1 MKSRGICE
9 AVAAAPGTRFD
20 GWDEVG
26 GKVSHQRLTL
36 HLLRHGETELSRQDR
51 FCGMLDAELTGDGHR
66 MAEAF
71 AAKWARRGS
80 GPIWRAIY
88 ISTRRRAM
96 ETAAPFAAALGKV
109 PIVDRGLDEI
119 NYGSWQGRTKDEVE
133 RNDPAGFRR
142 WLADPMQG
150 APDGESVLDVA
161 RRARDVAEGIRY
173 LHTTDDRSGDVLL
186 VGHKTWLR
194 LLICQLTGIE
204 LRLYRD
210 RVPQPV
216 AAHSVLE
223 FDGRRWWLRRL
234 ADRSYLPAD
243 LLTPP
248 LLAPNLSED
257 SGRIVA
263 PEVRGDLVGEQP
275 AAVGESD
282 APVTDVEPAGAQASG
297 NAGVAAVE
305 DVAAVAAAVGGA
317 VDAVDGA

>member
-1 MKSRGICE
+1 
-9 AVAAAPGTRFD
+9 
-20 GWDEVG
+20 
-26 GKVSHQRLTL
+26 
-36 HLLRHGETELSRQDR
+36 
-51 FCGMLDAELTGDGHR
+51 MLDVELTRDGHR

-71 AAKWARRGS
+71 AARWARHPS

-119 NYGSWQGRTKDEVE
+119 SYGAWQGRTKGEVE
-133 RNDPAGFRR
+133 RDDPAGYRR

-150 APDGESVLDVA
+150 APDGESVIEIA
-161 RRARDVAEGIRY
+161 RRARDVVEGIRY
-173 LHTTDDRSGDVLL
+173 LHTSDDRSGDVLV

-194 LLICQLTGIE
+194 LLICQLTGVE

-210 RVPQPV
+210 RIPQPV

-234 ADRSYLPAD
+234 ADRSYLP
-243 LLTPP
+243 PE
-248 LLAPNLSED
+248 LLATPLTAPNVSED

-263 PEVRGDLVGEQP
+263 PEARRDLVGEQP
-275 AAVGESD
+275 AAVGEAD
-282 APVTDVEPAGAQASG
+282 ARVGDDQPAGAQASG
-297 NAGVAAVE
+297 DASLATVE
-305 DVAAVAAAVGGA
+305 DVAAVAPAMGGA

>member
-1 MKSRGICE
+1 MGR
-9 AVAAAPGTRFD
+9 
-20 GWDEVG
+20 
-26 GKVSHQRLTL
+26 KVSHQRLTL

-51 FCGMLDAELTGDGHR
+51 FCGMLDAELTRDGHR

-71 AAKWARRGS
+71 AAQWTRHAS

-150 APDGESVLDVA
+150 APDGESVIEVA
-161 RRARDVAEGIRY
+161 RRARDVVEGIRY
-173 LHTTDDRSGDVLL
+173 LHATDDRSGDVLL

-194 LLICQLTGIE
+194 LLVCQLTGVE

-210 RVPQPV
+210 RIPQPV
-216 AAHSVLE
+216 AAHTVLE

-234 ADRSYLPAD
+234 ADRSYLPPD

-248 LLAPNLSED
+248 VVAPNLSED
-257 SGRIVA
+257 SGGIVA
-263 PEVRGDLVGEQP
+263 PEARGDLVREQP
-275 AAVGESD
+275 AVVGERD
-282 APVTDVEPAGAQASG
+282 APFADVEPAGAETIG

-305 DVAAVAAAVGGA
+305 DVAAVAATVGGA